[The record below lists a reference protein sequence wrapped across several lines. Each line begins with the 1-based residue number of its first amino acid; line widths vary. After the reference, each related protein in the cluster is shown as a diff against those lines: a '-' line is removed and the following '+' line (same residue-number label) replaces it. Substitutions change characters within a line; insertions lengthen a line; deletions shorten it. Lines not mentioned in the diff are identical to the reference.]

1 MIYFHRATVTTAGGT
16 SNTLTLGITHGTC
29 EQVLIRALTSL
40 TTQFSA
46 NLTDSNSLRVYD
58 WGFHEGEINTV
69 DLGLP
74 VTGAYTLNLT
84 NASVADTFTILVG
97 IDED

>member
-1 MIYFHRATVTTAGGT
+1 MIYFHRATITTAGGT

-29 EQVLIRALTSL
+29 EQVLIRALTSSA
-40 TTQFSA
+40 TVFSA

-74 VTGAYTLNLT
+74 TVGAYTLNIT
-84 NASVADTFTILVG
+84 NATATDTFSVLVG